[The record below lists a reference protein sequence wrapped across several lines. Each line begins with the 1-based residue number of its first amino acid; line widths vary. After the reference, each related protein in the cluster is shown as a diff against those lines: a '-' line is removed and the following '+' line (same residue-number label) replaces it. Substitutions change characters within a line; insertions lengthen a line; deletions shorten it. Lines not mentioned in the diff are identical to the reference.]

1 MCLNTA
7 NHSVQRHR
15 TIISMFILI
24 IMMISTT
31 LVVTAS
37 APSAPQNPDFRRIG
51 SAYVTVEW
59 TAPSSTGGSAITDYV
74 IQSCNSAGT
83 SCVTFNDGV
92 STNLYAKVTGLTNG
106 TTYRFKV
113 AAKNST
119 GTSAYSALTSAIA
132 PRPPLQNGS
141 FEVDAVDS
149 TTITGWDLVSDNLGT
164 IRTPPSGDDPA
175 GVDGSNYIDLGVTS
189 LGGCVSQDT
198 TDYAGIWTRD
208 TSKYGA
214 PAAKPTFG
222 TSPLAAYP
230 ANWPS
235 NDQDEFATTT
245 PYTVGALSVGQG
257 WLNNRGGTDS
267 QYGNGS
273 GVANTYSSV
282 AKTVSTVGSVGPS
295 DGTKSLMLQL
305 GNFWRDKKYHVLHG
319 PAVVSDMFSA
329 SAGQVITLDWYSAAG
344 ADDFAV
350 LGYLLDTAT
359 CTQYEVVDQSG
370 TFTKSDN
377 GSGSYVNAWQNS
389 TVTVPATKSTYRFV
403 FINGTFDRTG
413 GAWSGA
419 SFWLDKIAVANPQE
433 IPFGPVP
440 DKYVGDGTFTVPE
453 FADSGL
459 TVSYTSSTTSV
470 CTVTGKTVTLLSAGT
485 CTLVARQSGGEL
497 NDETYIA
504 ATPVTQSF
512 NVIAGSRPTATLTNS
527 PVPTATN
534 TATATPTFTP
544 TPHPFAIKDVAV
556 GASFTLAVLNNGTM
570 ATWGFNREGQ
580 ASLPRWMRTKLVD
593 QVEVGSNYA
602 VVLGTDGRVYGWGA
616 NDFGQMRIPTAATS
630 GVREIS
636 ASLGHIMAIK
646 TNGDLVI
653 WGRNDFK
660 QREAP
665 LAALKGLTTVGAGH
679 SHSLAVKNG
688 RVIAWGR
695 NTWGQT
701 NVPSTLTNVIAVAG
715 GFDHSM
721 ALRSNGTIV
730 CWGRNHEGQC
740 RIPAG
745 LKDVVKI
752 SAGVSYSMA
761 LTRDGK
767 LFAWG
772 RNDYGQAKVPT
783 DLSPVGAMSAGYVN
797 SVVGMRDANVRAF
810 GNAMHGSLVSR
821 TPTVVP

>member
-1 MCLNTA
+1 
-7 NHSVQRHR
+7 
-15 TIISMFILI
+15 
-24 IMMISTT
+24 
-31 LVVTAS
+31 
-37 APSAPQNPDFRRIG
+37 
-51 SAYVTVEW
+51 
-59 TAPSSTGGSAITDYV
+59 
-74 IQSCNSAGT
+74 
-83 SCVTFNDGV
+83 
-92 STNLYAKVTGLTNG
+92 
-106 TTYRFKV
+106 
-113 AAKNST
+113 
-119 GTSAYSALTSAIA
+119 
-132 PRPPLQNGS
+132 
-141 FEVDAVDS
+141 
-149 TTITGWDLVSDNLGT
+149 
-164 IRTPPSGDDPA
+164 
-175 GVDGSNYIDLGVTS
+175 
-189 LGGCVSQDT
+189 
-198 TDYAGIWTRD
+198 
-208 TSKYGA
+208 
-214 PAAKPTFG
+214 
-222 TSPLAAYP
+222 
-230 ANWPS
+230 
-235 NDQDEFATTT
+235 
-245 PYTVGALSVGQG
+245 
-257 WLNNRGGTDS
+257 
-267 QYGNGS
+267 
-273 GVANTYSSV
+273 
-282 AKTVSTVGSVGPS
+282 
-295 DGTKSLMLQL
+295 
-305 GNFWRDKKYHVLHG
+305 
-319 PAVVSDMFSA
+319 MFSA

-602 VVLGTDGRVYGWGA
+602 MVLGTDGRVYGWGT

-761 LTRDGK
+761 LTRTGQV
-767 LFAWG
+767 FAWG
-772 RNDYGQAKVPT
+772 RNDYGQAKVPD
-783 DLSPVGAMSAGYVN
+783 DLSAVGAISAGYVN